1 MGNHWEDGSLRILE
15 PASSLFAVKLQG
27 GLNVEEFLTQSAP
40 AVQSDVKETDSNSQ
54 RCKTRSGRR
63 EEVLTGRGKSI

>member
-1 MGNHWEDGSLRILE
+1 MGNHWEDGSLWILE
-15 PASSLFAVKLQG
+15 LASSLFAVKLQG

-63 EEVLTGRGKSI
+63 GSPYRER